1 MDSLISSFK
10 NISLCLYIQFQFL
23 CKQKQSLLNL
33 NYRLSGKMAYL
44 RIVAVMMVALMAG
57 SAFAQAPGVA
67 PAASPKRSPSPVA
80 SPPQAVPAPRSSPA
94 SSPPQTPSAAA
105 PSESPLSSPPA
116 PPTSTPA
123 ASTIANP
130 LSVAQ
135 APGGDAPS
143 SPLNAAA
150 LNRVALVESAGLAF
164 VTAAL
169 LF

>member
-57 SAFAQAPGVA
+57 SAFTPA

-94 SSPPQTPSAAA
+94 SSPAQTPSAAA

-130 LSVAQ
+130 LSIAQ

-143 SPLNAAA
+143 SPPNAAA